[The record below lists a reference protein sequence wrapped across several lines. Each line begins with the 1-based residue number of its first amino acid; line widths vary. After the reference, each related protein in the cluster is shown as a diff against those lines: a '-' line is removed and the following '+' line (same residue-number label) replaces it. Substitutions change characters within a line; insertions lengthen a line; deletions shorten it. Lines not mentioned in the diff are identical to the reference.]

1 MSNHRTHS
9 ALGENGP
16 SLQELIDAYGDDW
29 MVRGDTRPSATRRRQ
44 VPLDVLGKTDLAM
57 TVYATNLTD
66 LAVQLEEQT
75 RLATEHLGE
84 A

>member
-9 ALGENGP
+9 ALGEDGP
-16 SLQELIDAYGDDW
+16 SLQELINAYGDDW
-29 MVRGDTRPSATRRRQ
+29 VIRGNTRALATRRRQ
-44 VPLDVLGKTDLAM
+44 LPLDVLLKTDLAM

>member
-1 MSNHRTHS
+1 M
-9 ALGENGP
+9 
-16 SLQELIDAYGDDW
+16 
-29 MVRGDTRPSATRRRQ
+29 ATRRRQ
-44 VPLDVLGKTDLAM
+44 LPLDVLLKTDLAM
-57 TVYATNLTD
+57 TIDASDLTD